1 MRIVLTETI
10 VEDAACLVLSMFGVG
25 YGWLIFVFVAALAIR
40 DVLGAAVYIKVE
52 MEIIRQGT

>member
-1 MRIVLTETI
+1 MVFTETI

-25 YGWLIFVFVAALAIR
+25 YGWLIFVFVAALVIR
-40 DVLGAAVYIKVE
+40 DVLGAALYNKVK